1 MMTSS
6 NINYLLEKTKCKSV
20 NYLQITN
27 GPISKLAAMP
37 CWKQQMALFPKM
49 ISCAKRQ
56 HEFHERYLTHE
67 NIISKWLLLNI
78 SNLWVS
84 PKLKCILFYR
94 VWVGLLHSYWVSYAA
109 FLVQEGKNYILI
121 YCYKYINNTR
131 EYLVFSLNGL
141 KF

>member
-6 NINYLLEKTKCKSV
+6 NINFLLEKTKCKSV

-27 GPISKLAAMP
+27 KPISKLAAMP
-37 CWKQQMALFPKM
+37 GWKQQMALFPKM
-49 ISCAKRQ
+49 KSWAKGQ

-67 NIISKWLLLNI
+67 NLISKWLLLNI
-78 SNLWVS
+78 NNLWIS
-84 PKLKCILFYR
+84 PKLKCILFYKEFG
-94 VWVGLLHSYWVSYAA
+94 WVGFIVAELAAA
-109 FLVQEGKNYILI
+109 FLSQEGKNYILI

-131 EYLVFSLNGL
+131 EYLIFSLNGL